1 LAVPNLHLSRFDIR
15 FHLLFVTA
23 PLHTMP
29 LPLTS
34 DVPSSRGN
42 RYSMESIRKAA
53 IGSAAMQLL
62 LVGDDDDFS
71 YLRGLLCGSGDGR
84 VDLDHAHSTSEALA
98 RLDPTTYDLL
108 LCEYQSG
115 DGAALRLLHE
125 LRQKHRGA
133 PVIFLS
139 DHMDNTAVDAVLKT
153 GAGKFA
159 QTSRIDRPAATGAI
173 RHALDEYGKE
183 RQRQKTEDT
192 LRKLWRA
199 VEQSADLVMI
209 TDREGVIEYVNPAFE
224 ALTGYSPGELMGQTP
239 RVLKSGQQAAEL
251 YKDLWQTILAGN
263 VFRCTMVNRKKS
275 GDIFVAEKTVTPLRD
290 NDGRITH
297 FVSNDRDITDRRRM
311 ENQLQ
316 QGQKMDAIGKLAGG
330 VAHDFNNLLMVISS
344 YAELMLD
351 SLAPQHP
358 LRRNVDEIQKAS
370 RRAADLTRQLLA
382 FGRKQM
388 QTLQLLD
395 LNLIIEDINKM
406 LPRLIG
412 EDIELVFVPGKK
424 LGRVKAD
431 PVQIEQILM
440 NLVANARDAMPKG
453 GKLVIETASIR
464 LDEPYVQEHSIVPPG
479 EYVLLTV
486 TDSGTGIA
494 PEHLLHIF
502 EPFYTTKEEGKGTGL
517 GLATVYGI
525 VKQNSGFIWVYSEPG
540 LGTTFK
546 IYLPRAQQ
554 ATLALQPTL
563 PLEGCPRGCETL
575 LLAEDEEA
583 VRQSAREFLSLQGY
597 IVLEAAN
604 GAEALTLARTY
615 GGPIDLMITDVV
627 MPQMGGAK
635 LAAQLAID
643 RPDMKV
649 LFVSGYAET
658 TFQRHGEIDV
668 TTHFLQKPFSLKT
681 MARKIREVLD
691 VGRVAAAAAS
701 SR

>member
-1 LAVPNLHLSRFDIR
+1 MK
-15 FHLLFVTA
+15 TA
-23 PLHTMP
+23 NANGNANYD
-29 LPLTS
+29 LPLS
-34 DVPSSRGN
+34 D
-42 RYSMESIRKAA
+42 YKAE
-53 IGSAAMQLL
+53 
-62 LVGDDDDFS
+62 DDAED
-71 YLRGLLCGSGDGR
+71 RR
-84 VDLDHAHSTSEALA
+84 
-98 RLDPTTYDLL
+98 
-108 LCEYQSG
+108 
-115 DGAALRLLHE
+115 
-125 LRQKHRGA
+125 RQKA
-133 PVIFLS
+133 
-139 DHMDNTAVDAVLKT
+139 
-153 GAGKFA
+153 
-159 QTSRIDRPAATGAI
+159 
-173 RHALDEYGKE
+173 
-183 RQRQKTEDT
+183 EDT

-239 RVLKSGQQAAEL
+239 RVLKSNQQTAEL
-251 YKDLWQTILAGN
+251 YNELWQTILSGN
-263 VFRCTMVNRKKS
+263 VFRCTMVNRKKN
-275 GDIFVAEKTVTPLRD
+275 GDTFVAEKTITPLRD
-290 NDGRITH
+290 SEGTVTH
-297 FVSNDRDITDRRRM
+297 FISNDRDITDRRRM
-311 ENQLQ
+311 ETQLQ
-316 QGQKMDAIGKLAGG
+316 QAQKMDAVGRLAGG

-370 RRAADLTRQLLA
+370 RRAAELTRQLLA

-412 EDIELVFVPGKK
+412 EDIELVFVPGER
-424 LGRVKAD
+424 LGKVKAD

-453 GKLVIETASIR
+453 GRLVIETASVR
-464 LDEPYVQEHSIVPPG
+464 LDDAYVQEHSIVPPG

-546 IYLPRAQQ
+546 IYLPQ
-554 ATLALQPTL
+554 ARPSRLALRPA
-563 PLEGCPRGCETL
+563 PIVEGSPRGCETL
-575 LLAEDEEA
+575 LLAEDEPA
-583 VRQSAREFLSLQGY
+583 VRMSIREFLTLHGY
-597 IVLEAAN
+597 IVLEAEN
-604 GAEALTLARTY
+604 GTEALALARAY
-615 GGPIDLMITDVV
+615 EGPIHLTIADVV
-627 MPQMGGAK
+627 MPEMGGARLAGE
-635 LAAQLAID
+635 LAAD
-643 RPDMKV
+643 RPDMKI
-649 LFVSGYAET
+649 LFVSGYAEA
-658 TFQRHGEIDV
+658 TFQRHGAIDV
-668 TTHFLQKPFSLKT
+668 TTRFLQKPFSLKALT
-681 MARKIREVLD
+681 RKIREVLD
-691 VGRVAAAAAS
+691 VGKVSAAAAAS